1 MATISIGQAIID
13 VFTPGNTR
21 YILTGIGIT
30 LLISVT
36 VVLVSIFF
44 GTLLALARNYEKRV
58 LGKFASAYIEI
69 FRNTPLLL
77 WILVCVFLLPFGNA
91 MLRGSLALTLYTSS
105 VIAEIVRGGLNSI
118 AKGQF
123 EAGRSQ
129 GFNFLQI
136 LYIIALPQTF
146 ERIAP
151 SLMSQVVTTIK
162 DTSFLA
168 QFAIAELF
176 YRAKNVMSSLPQ
188 RVKVTSTHVF
198 LIFIFVAVVYF
209 IINFTLSCIVR
220 AMRKRAVR

>member
-1 MATISIGQAIID
+1 MTIGIGQAITD

-21 YILTGIGIT
+21 YLLTGIGIT
-30 LLISVT
+30 LLISVA
-36 VVLVSIFF
+36 VVLISIIF

-58 LGKFASAYIEI
+58 LGKVSSAYIEI

-77 WILVCVFLLPFGNA
+77 WILICVFLLPFGNA

-118 AKGQF
+118 VKGQF
-123 EAGRSQ
+123 EAGQSQ
-129 GFNFLQI
+129 GFNFAHVMWL
-136 LYIIALPQTF
+136 IALPQTF

-176 YRAKNVMSSLPQ
+176 FRAKNIMSSLPQ
-188 RVKVTSTHVF
+188 RVRVTSTHVF
-198 LIFIFVAVVYF
+198 LIFVFVALVYF
-209 IINFTLSCIVR
+209 AINFALSCIVR
-220 AMRKRAVR
+220 AMRKRAAR